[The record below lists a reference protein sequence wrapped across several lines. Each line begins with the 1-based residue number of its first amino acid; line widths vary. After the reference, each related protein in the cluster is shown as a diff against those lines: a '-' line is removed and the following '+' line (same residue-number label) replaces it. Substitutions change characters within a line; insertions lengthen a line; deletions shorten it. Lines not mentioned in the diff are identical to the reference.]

1 VPQDSALGCATGR
14 VRSVPLLRVEDLRTT
29 FFLDEGELRAVDG
42 VSFEVEEGET
52 VALVGESGCGKTIV
66 ALSLI
71 DLVPSPG
78 RIVEGRVLFHQ
89 EDLLRM
95 RPGRLRQVRGG
106 EVGMVFQEPGAA
118 LNPVYPIG
126 TQIAEVLQ
134 LHRGLSREEARREAV
149 RVLGEVG
156 IPEPEKRAKA
166 YPFELSGGM
175 RQRSVIAIATCTRP
189 RLLIADEP
197 TTALDVTVQAEIL
210 ELLGELQS
218 RHGMAILLITHDLGV
233 VSDTAERTLV
243 MYTGKLVETG
253 ATQELFENP
262 RHPYTQGLLA
272 AMPRLGCGKEE
283 PLRGIPGTVPDLLDL
298 PAGCTFHPR
307 CPLADEG
314 CKVAFPPLQHTGAG
328 RQCACYKA
336 EVV

>member
-1 VPQDSALGCATGR
+1 M
-14 VRSVPLLRVEDLRTT
+14 PLLRVERLGAT

-42 VSFEVEEGET
+42 VSFEIAEGET

-71 DLVPSPG
+71 DLVPPPG
-78 RIVEGRVLFHQ
+78 RIVDGRVLLRD

-95 RPGRLRQVRGG
+95 RPGRLRQIRGG
-106 EVGMVFQEPGAA
+106 DIGIVFQEPGAA
-118 LNPVYPIG
+118 LNPVVPIG

-134 LHRGLSREEARREAV
+134 VHRGLSRKESRRAAV

-156 IPEPEKRAKA
+156 IPEPERRAKA

-175 RQRSVIAIATCTRP
+175 RQRTVIAIATCTRP
-189 RLLIADEP
+189 KLLIADEP

-218 RHGMAILLITHDLGV
+218 RHHMAILLITHDLGV
-233 VSDTAERTLV
+233 VSDTAERTMV
-243 MYTGKLVETG
+243 MYTGKLVEIG
-253 ATQELFENP
+253 ATPELFANP

-272 AMPRLGCGKEE
+272 AIPRLGRGKEE
-283 PLRGIPGTVPDLLDL
+283 PLHGIPGTVPDLLDL

-307 CPLADEG
+307 CPVADEG
-314 CKVAFPPLQHTGAG
+314 CEIAFPPLQPAG
-328 RQCACYKA
+328 DGHRCACYKA